1 MTDTQKVFNLLGLLT
16 DEQRQYLGARFNK
29 TWQTPR
35 LNTIREMQKKYSV
48 DFFTAAFT
56 VSVIEDANNLISAKK
71 VSQVSERM
79 YELAGELFR
88 TPENV
93 TAALR
98 DIETAF
104 DKLDEVQQK
113 TAGIKFRNSVLK
125 GFAAKMGLRILEM
138 VTEKLGVHEQEWIA
152 AK

>member
-1 MTDTQKVFNLLGLLT
+1 MTQNPNFNLLSLLS
-16 DEQRQYLGARFNK
+16 DEQKLAIGARYNK

-35 LNTIREMQKKYSV
+35 LATLREIQKKYGV
-48 DFFTAAFT
+48 DFFTAAFVT
-56 VSVIEDANNLISAKK
+56 ATIEDANNLISAKK
-71 VSQVSERM
+71 VSVVSERM
-79 YELAGELFR
+79 YELAGELFG

-93 TAALR
+93 QAALR

-113 TAGIKFRNSVLK
+113 SAGIKFRNSVLK
-125 GFAAKMGLRILEM
+125 GFATKMGLRIIEL
-138 VTEKLGVHEQEWIA
+138 VTEKLGVHEVEWIA